1 MARKRVLAVFAVVS
15 AVSPV
20 AARAAEGLP
29 SPATLQI
36 GSAYVAK
43 QLCSCLF
50 VAGRTETSCRAE
62 FKPQVDLAKVA
73 VDRSVLPERARVSVT
88 LLATTA
94 EATYSRHYGCVLS
107 K

>member
-1 MARKRVLAVFAVVS
+1 MARKRVLAILAS
-15 AVSPV
+15 IAALAPV
-20 AARAAEGLP
+20 TSRAAEGLP
-29 SPATLQI
+29 SPATIQI

-50 VAGRTETSCRAE
+50 VAGRPETSCRAE
-62 FKPQVDLAKVA
+62 FKPQVDMAKVA
-73 VDRSVLPERARVSVT
+73 VDRSALPERARVSVT

-94 EATYSRHYGCVLS
+94 EATYSRRYGCVLV

>member
-1 MARKRVLAVFAVVS
+1 MARKRVLAILALVA
-15 AVSPV
+15 ALSPV
-20 AARAAEGLP
+20 AARAAESPP
-29 SPATLQI
+29 SAATLQI

-73 VDRSVLPERARVSVT
+73 VDRSALPERGRVSVS

-94 EATYSRHYGCVLS
+94 EATYNRRFGCVLA